1 MVKFERSDDFFETWI
16 PVTREVA
23 ETELAAY
30 YPWSEEIIGLLE
42 ASARATAPEPS
53 GCVCTARSAYR
64 ATVAG
69 GGDEQEE

>member
-1 MVKFERSDDFFETWI
+1 MKFERSDDFFETWI
-16 PVTREVA
+16 PITREVA

-30 YPWSEEIIGLLE
+30 YPRHEEVIELME
-42 ASARATAPEPS
+42 SSARATAPEPS
-53 GCVCTARSAYR
+53 SCVCTAQSAYR